1 MNKKTAFIGALALV
15 LLLSGCGIFKKN
27 KTERIRIQENMTQAI
42 GVNGY
47 LWRSTLDSLVAL
59 PLLSTDPAGG
69 VIMTDWFSDPT
80 VPHERLKVTVFIS
93 DYRLRADALSVN
105 VIRQELM
112 GGVWVSATVQEG
124 TEQKIEDTILTRA
137 RTLWIQNIDD

>member
-1 MNKKTAFIGALALV
+1 M
-15 LLLSGCGIFKKN
+15 S
-27 KTERIRIQENMTQAI
+27 E
-42 GVNGY
+42 
-47 LWRSTLDSLVAL
+47 S
-59 PLLSTDPAGG
+59 
-69 VIMTDWFSDPT
+69 
-80 VPHERLKVTVFIS
+80 
-93 DYRLRADALSVN
+93 